1 MMRKGNKG
9 KYVAYRMLAVMGMA
23 LLPLAGCGKQERQP
37 EKTVLIRE
45 EEVKPKYAQILVA
58 ESPEASDEEADNPA
72 GVLQESLGNV
82 MVKIRAGNLGG
93 SGVILE
99 ADNEYLWIATALHV
113 LDHLEDVVKITFE
126 DGFEVETSKVLK
138 AENQDLALL
147 KVDRAA
153 LVDGET
159 DHGKEYRLARYSQE
173 AYDGAAVG
181 DLVIAMGSKSGVGE
195 DAYAGIL
202 LQDYVYSEDFGSY
215 VLVADVAVKPG
226 MSGGALFDARGNL
239 LGILCGTAENGEVA
253 VAPAIGL
260 MTMGR

>member
-1 MMRKGNKG
+1 MQKGKKG
-9 KYVAYRMLAVMGMA
+9 KYVACRMLAVMGMV
-23 LLPLAGCGKQERQP
+23 LLPLAGCGKEERQP

-45 EEVKPKYAQILVA
+45 EKVKPKFAQILVA
-58 ESPEASDEEADNPA
+58 ESPEAPDEETDNA
-72 GVLQESLGNV
+72 GFLQESLGNV

-126 DGFEVETSKVLK
+126 DGFEVETSTVLR
-138 AENQDLALL
+138 AESQDLALL

-159 DHGKEYRLARYSQE
+159 DHGREYRLARYSQE

-202 LQDYVYSEDFGSY
+202 LQDYVYSEDFESY